1 MRCFILTWSSQ
12 SEEETYQLG
21 KWIGENSKPG
31 DLILLYGDLG
41 SGKTILSRGIAH
53 GAGFNGYVTSPTFT
67 LMNIYKGDF
76 PIYHFD
82 IYRLYEPEELYD
94 LDYEEYFYGDGVAII
109 EWSERLG
116 HLLPSDYLQIT
127 LSRVQEENNR
137 EIDIKLLGD
146 KFAHW
151 KEVLEKHEGFSN

>member
-1 MRCFILTWSSQ
+1 MIWSSQ
-12 SEEETYQLG
+12 SEEESYQLG
-21 KWIGENSKPG
+21 RWIGENSKPG

-53 GAGFNGYVTSPTFT
+53 GAGFGGNVTSPTFT
-67 LMNIYKGDF
+67 LMNIYRGNF

-116 HLLPSDYLQIT
+116 HLLPNDYLKVS
-127 LSRVQEENNR
+127 LSREQEENSR
-137 EIDIKLLGD
+137 KIEIKLIGN
-146 KFAHW
+146 KFVHW
-151 KEVLEKHEGFSN
+151 KEVLVEHEGISN

>member
-1 MRCFILTWSSQ
+1 MIWSSQ
-12 SEEETYQLG
+12 SEQESYQLG
-21 KWIGENSKPG
+21 RWIGENSKPG

-53 GAGFNGYVTSPTFT
+53 GAGFDGNVTSPTFT
-67 LMNIYKGDF
+67 LMNIYRGNL

-116 HLLPSDYLQIT
+116 HLLPNDYLKVS
-127 LSRVQEENNR
+127 LSREQEENSR
-137 EIDIKLLGD
+137 KIEIKLIGN
-146 KFAHW
+146 KFVHW
-151 KEVLEKHEGFSN
+151 KEVLVEHEGISN

>member
-1 MRCFILTWSSQ
+1 MLICISQ
-12 SEEETYQLG
+12 SEEETYQMG
-21 KWIGENSKPG
+21 RWIGRNSKPG

-53 GAGFNGYVTSPTFT
+53 GAGFIGNVTSPTFT
-67 LMNIYKGDF
+67 LMNIYKGNF

-116 HLLPSDYLQIT
+116 HLLPNNYLQIT
-127 LSRVQEENNR
+127 LSRVKEENNR
-137 EIDIKLLGD
+137 EIRIKLIGD

-151 KEVLEKHEGFSN
+151 KEVLKKHESFSN